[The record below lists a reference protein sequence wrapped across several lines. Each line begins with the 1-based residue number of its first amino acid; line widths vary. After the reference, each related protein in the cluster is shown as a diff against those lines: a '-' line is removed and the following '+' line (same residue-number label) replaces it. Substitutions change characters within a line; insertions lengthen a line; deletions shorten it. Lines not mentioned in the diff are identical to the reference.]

1 MPAMFPENRILPK
14 LDQGGFGLIAVLFAV
29 VFLALFGVLAA
40 RFLATTAIS
49 SSEDYLWTQT
59 LYAAESTAHRV
70 ILFHDGGGGGALVL
84 VPPLVVQNITT
95 VVNVDTFV
103 AAGTPASLEVEGLVP
118 TMNIRRIIQVRY
130 LL

>member
-1 MPAMFPENRILPK
+1 MPAMSPENRLLPP
-14 LDQGGFGLIAVLFAV
+14 LGQGGFGLIAALFVV

-40 RFLATTAIS
+40 RYMATTSLS

-59 LYAAESTAHRV
+59 LYSAESTAHRV
-70 ILFHDGGGGGALVL
+70 ILFHDGGGGGPL

-95 VVNVDTFV
+95 TVDVDTPFPFV
-103 AAGTPASLEVEGLVP
+103 AGTPATVQVTGSVP
-118 TMNIRRIIQVRY
+118 VMNIRRVIQVKY